1 MRRLSRIVVL
11 LLLVELVIGAAIGTR
26 IRKQL
31 ESPVRYLGSGLA
43 AQPLHVGQAM
53 TPVRHLGSR
62 RGQR

>member
-31 ESPVRYLGSGLA
+31 EAPIHYLGSGVA
-43 AQPLHVGQAM
+43 AQPLHVG
-53 TPVRHLGSR
+53 
-62 RGQR
+62 